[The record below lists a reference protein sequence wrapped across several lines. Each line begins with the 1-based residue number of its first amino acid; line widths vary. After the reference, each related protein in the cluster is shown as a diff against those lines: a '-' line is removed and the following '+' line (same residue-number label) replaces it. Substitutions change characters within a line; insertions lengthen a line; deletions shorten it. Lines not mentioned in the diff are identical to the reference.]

1 MRYSNRDSF
10 ILSAPGTMN
19 LEPCSLESIMAG
31 AAAGAR
37 GCVLPVDNSSDGITL
52 VCDQGCLH
60 IPVTGEILSVH
71 ENTFE
76 ALRAVY
82 PKIVSFGQA
91 LELVKAAGGRL
102 GIQLRHPQTAAQVR
116 ISLKYSDYLENAYFC
131 GLSLA
136 DAAALAARY
145 PDLQVMADLTQTP
158 ENPVAF
164 VRQIQDL
171 RLFGLRAKI
180 DVLTEA
186 LCTEAL
192 RCGLFL
198 AAVDVDETGALH
210 EMMARGV
217 NFLETHR
224 PDRAAGLPLVPV
236 APEPALQPELE
247 PVIQPDVPAALS
259 STSVPKQPAPKTN
272 AQPDSATTSDI
283 FDELGLSD
291 LSDFPDLSD
300 ILRF

>member
-10 ILSAPGTMN
+10 ILSAPGAMN

-31 AAAGAR
+31 AVAGAR
-37 GCVLPVDNSSDGITL
+37 GCVLPVDTSSDGITL
-52 VCDQGCLH
+52 VCDQGCYRV
-60 IPVTGEILSVH
+60 PMTGEILPVH

-76 ALRAVY
+76 VLRAAY

-91 LELVKAAGGRL
+91 LELVKSSGGRL
-102 GIQLRHPQTAAQVR
+102 GIELHHPQTAAQVR
-116 ISLKYSDYLENAYFC
+116 VSLKYSDYLENAYFC

-145 PDLQVMADLTQTP
+145 PDLQVMADLTEPP
-158 ENPVAF
+158 ENPAAF

-180 DVLTEA
+180 DVLTET

-198 AAVDVDETGALH
+198 AAVDVDEAGALH
-210 EMMARGV
+210 EMMVRGV

-224 PDRAAGLPLVPV
+224 PDHASCLPVVPV
-236 APEPALQPELE
+236 APEPEVQPELE
-247 PVIQPDVPAALS
+247 PVV
-259 STSVPKQPAPKTN
+259 QPADTVPDSLASDKPQPLPKTDIP
-272 AQPDSATTSDI
+272 AGSTTASDI
-283 FDELGLSD
+283 FDELG